1 MQVSGCGREN
11 GKRKTK
17 RLEIYNLSRKVVSVV
32 AQVIVQVVVSGLKLH
47 LCDFGAYIAWM
58 LYVTVR
64 INRHSIN

>member
-32 AQVIVQVVVSGLKLH
+32 VQVIVQVVVSGLKLH
-47 LCDFGAYIAWM
+47 LCDFDAYIA
-58 LYVTVR
+58 
-64 INRHSIN
+64 

>member
-32 AQVIVQVVVSGLKLH
+32 TQVIVQVVVSGLKLH
-47 LCDFGAYIAWM
+47 LCDFGAYIA
-58 LYVTVR
+58 
-64 INRHSIN
+64 